1 MNCRRLAA
9 GNVFK
14 PFYDNI
20 MNMLTFEDE
29 GDVTVH
35 SCCSETE
42 WGNVGGQSKGNL
54 MVKILGQSTH
64 SLKSLSAP
72 SSISVF
78 TNLTALGS

>member
-1 MNCRRLAA
+1 MNI
-9 GNVFK
+9 V
-14 PFYDNI
+14 Y
-20 MNMLTFEDE
+20 MLTFENE

-42 WGNVGGQSKGNL
+42 WGNLGGQFKGKL

-64 SLKSLSAP
+64 SLKSLSVP
-72 SSISVF
+72 SSISMF